1 VTDGPEELNANTPGA
16 AAPPKRGPL
25 KKLLNAAVFLL
36 CLTYLSPV
44 YIVLVNSFK
53 NRAELYEDILA
64 PPGTLSFVYYA
75 NAMERMNF
83 PSALANSFIVTVL
96 SILFITILASMCA
109 WMLAR
114 SANRLS
120 RIIFMIMVATMLIP
134 FQTLMMPLM
143 QEMSGIKRFLGLPM
157 VDTLGALIYMN
168 TGFGASLAV
177 FLYHGF
183 IKTIPRSLEE
193 AAIID
198 GCNTFRVFWRIV
210 FPMLKPVTVTVMVL
224 DVIWIWNDYLLP
236 SLVLTSKANRTIPL
250 STASFFGEFT
260 IQWNMAMAG
269 LMLTIIPVIVFY
281 IFSQKYIIK
290 GVAAGAVK

>member
-1 VTDGPEELNANTPGA
+1 MIRPKKIIGNALMLG
-16 AAPPKRGPL
+16 
-25 KKLLNAAVFLL
+25 L
-36 CLTYLSPV
+36 CLLYLSPV

-64 PPGTLSFVYYA
+64 LPGRLSFVYYA

-83 PSALANSFIVTVL
+83 LSALGNSLLVAVF
-96 SILFITILASMCA
+96 SILFITVLASMCA
-109 WMLAR
+109 WMLVR
-114 SANRLS
+114 SENRLS
-120 RIIFMIMVATMLIP
+120 KFIFMILVATMLIP

-143 QEMSGIKRFLGLPM
+143 QEMSGIKRALGLPM
-157 VDTLGALIYMN
+157 VDTLGALVFMN
-168 TGFGASLAV
+168 IGFGASLAV

-193 AAIID
+193 AATID
-198 GCNTFRVFWRIV
+198 GCNTIQVFWRIV
-210 FPMLKPVTVTVMVL
+210 FPILKPVTVTVMVL

-281 IFSQKYIIK
+281 LFSQKYIIK

>member
-1 VTDGPEELNANTPGA
+1 MNQP
-16 AAPPKRGPL
+16 APFRTRRDSIL
-25 KKLLNAAVFLL
+25 SAFLL
-36 CLTYLSPV
+36 VFCLIYLFPA

-53 NRAELYEDILA
+53 NRAELYENILA
-64 PPGTLSFVYYA
+64 FPKTFSFQYYS
-75 NAMERMNF
+75 NAMNRMNF
-83 PSALANSFIVTVL
+83 ISALGNSFMVTVISL
-96 SILFITILASMCA
+96 IFIVIFSYMCA
-109 WMLAR
+109 WMLVR
-114 SANRLS
+114 RNNRFSKL
-120 RIIFMIMVATMLIP
+120 IFMVFVTTMLIP

-143 QEMSGIKRFLGLPM
+143 QVMGGIKDLLGIPM

-168 TGFGASLAV
+168 IGFGASMAV
-177 FLYHGF
+177 FLFHGF
-183 IKTIPRSLEE
+183 VKSVPLSLEE
-193 AAIID
+193 AATID
-198 GCNTFRVFWRIV
+198 GCSCWGVFWRIV

-281 IFSQKYIIK
+281 LFSQKYIIK

>member
-1 VTDGPEELNANTPGA
+1 M
-16 AAPPKRGPL
+16 
-25 KKLLNAAVFLL
+25 
-36 CLTYLSPV
+36 YLFPV

-64 PPGTLSFVYYA
+64 FPKTFSFQYYIS
-75 NAMERMNF
+75 AMSRMNF
-83 PSALANSFIVTVL
+83 ISALTNSFIVTVV
-96 SILFITILASMCA
+96 SLFFIVIFSSMCA
-109 WMLAR
+109 WMLVR
-114 SANRLS
+114 RNGRLS
-120 RIIFMIMVATMLIP
+120 RLIFMIFVTTMLIP

-143 QEMSGIKRFLGLPM
+143 QVMGGIKSILGIPM
-157 VDTLGALIYMN
+157 IDTLGALIYMN
-168 TGFGASLAV
+168 IGFGASMAV
-177 FLYHGF
+177 FLFHGF
-183 IKTIPRSLEE
+183 VKSVPLSLEE
-193 AAIID
+193 AATID
-198 GCNTFRVFWRIV
+198 GCSCWGVFWRIV

-250 STASFFGEFT
+250 STASFFGEFS

-281 IFSQKYIIK
+281 LCSQKYIIK

>member
-1 VTDGPEELNANTPGA
+1 VKTKNLSPEGKFL
-16 AAPPKRGPL
+16 PL
-25 KKLLNAAVFLL
+25 KKAVLNPLVLLL
-36 CLTYLSPV
+36 CLVYLFPA
-44 YIVLVNSFK
+44 YIILVNSFK
-53 NRAELYEDILA
+53 NRAELYENILA
-64 PPGTLSFVYYA
+64 LPATMSFRYYA

-83 PSALANSFIVTVL
+83 PGALLNSFLVTSMSLFFIVVFT
-96 SILFITILASMCA
+96 SMCA
-109 WMLAR
+109 WMLVR
-114 SANRLS
+114 SNNRLS
-120 RIIFMIMVATMLIP
+120 KIIFMVFVATMLIP

-143 QEMSGIKRFLGLPM
+143 LEMSGIKRNLGIPM
-157 VDTLGALIYMN
+157 ADTLGALVYMN
-168 TGFGASLAV
+168 LGFGASMAV

-183 IKTIPRSLEE
+183 VKSIPRSLEE
-193 AAIID
+193 AATID
-198 GCNTFRVFWRIV
+198 GCNTFGVFWRIV

-269 LMLTIIPVIVFY
+269 LMLTIVPVIIFY
-281 IFSQKYIIK
+281 LCAQKYIIK

>member
-1 VTDGPEELNANTPGA
+1 MKQS
-16 AAPPKRGPL
+16 APFRTRRNIIL
-25 KKLLNAAVFLL
+25 SAVLLVF
-36 CLTYLSPV
+36 CLIYLFPA

-53 NRAELYEDILA
+53 NRAELYENILA
-64 PPGTLSFVYYA
+64 FPKTFSFQYYG
-75 NAMERMNF
+75 NAMNRMNF
-83 PSALANSFIVTVL
+83 ISALGNSFMVTVV
-96 SILFITILASMCA
+96 SLFFIVIFSSMCA
-109 WMLAR
+109 WMLVR
-114 SANRLS
+114 RNNRLS
-120 RIIFMIMVATMLIP
+120 KLIFMIFVTTMLIP

-143 QEMSGIKRFLGLPM
+143 QVMGGVKDLLGIPM

-168 TGFGASLAV
+168 IGFGASMAV
-177 FLYHGF
+177 FLFHGF
-183 IKTIPRSLEE
+183 VKSVPLSLEE
-193 AAIID
+193 AATID
-198 GCNTFRVFWRIV
+198 GCSCWGVFWRIV

-281 IFSQKYIIK
+281 LFSQKYIIK

>member
-1 VTDGPEELNANTPGA
+1 MNRV
-16 AAPPKRGPL
+16 
-25 KKLLNAAVFLL
+25 KKIIVNSVALAL
-36 CLTYLSPV
+36 CLLYLFPA
-44 YIVLVNSFK
+44 YIIVVNSFK
-53 NRAELYEDILA
+53 NRVELYEDILA
-64 PPGTLSFVYYA
+64 LPGSISFQYYA
-75 NAMERMNF
+75 SAMARMNF
-83 PSALANSFIVTVL
+83 LAALANSFIVTVL
-96 SILFITILASMCA
+96 SIVFITVLASMCA
-109 WMLAR
+109 WMLVR
-114 SANRLS
+114 SAGRLS
-120 RIIFMIMVATMLIP
+120 RIIFMTLVATMLIP

-143 QEMSGIKRFLGLPM
+143 QEMSGIKRGLGIPM
-157 VDTLGALIYMN
+157 VDTLGALVYMN
-168 TGFGASLAV
+168 IGFGASLAV

-210 FPMLKPVTVTVMVL
+210 FPILKPVTVTVMVL

-236 SLVLTSKANRTIPL
+236 SLVLTSRANRTIPL

-281 IFSQKYIIK
+281 LFSQKYIIK